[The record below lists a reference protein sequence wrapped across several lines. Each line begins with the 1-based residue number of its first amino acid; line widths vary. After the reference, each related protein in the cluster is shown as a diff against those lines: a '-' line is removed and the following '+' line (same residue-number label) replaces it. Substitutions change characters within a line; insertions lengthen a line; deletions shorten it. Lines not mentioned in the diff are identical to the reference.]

1 MYDAVEH
8 FKFNI
13 DNELALLEKY
23 NLTPTEL
30 FTIKVILLA
39 KEEGEYEWLQRFT
52 QTIKLRD
59 VLASL
64 QEKGIILKS
73 WKLPK
78 EGQQLIVEDIP
89 FNQNFQKQFFRAS
102 FEMGQELFNIYPQT
116 TIVNGQLFGL
126 RTVSKHFDSL
136 EQAFQKYAKYIRN
149 NPETHNHIIELIQW
163 GINNQFNFTTLDRF
177 IIDQSWTLLEAV
189 KEGNAIN
196 VNTEA
201 IKMI

>member
-1 MYDAVEH
+1 MEH

>member
-1 MYDAVEH
+1 MEH

-13 DNELALLEKY
+13 ENELTILEKY

-39 KEEGEYEWLQRFT
+39 KEEGEYEWLQRFA
-52 QTIKLRD
+52 QIQKLRPI
-59 VLASL
+59 LENL
-64 QEKGIILKS
+64 REKGIILKS

-78 EGQQLIVEDIP
+78 EGSKLEIEDIP

-102 FEMGQELFNIYPQT
+102 FEMGEELFEIYPQST
-116 TIVNGQLFGL
+116 VVNGSLYNL
-126 RTVSKHFDSL
+126 KRVSKHFDSL
-136 EQAFQKYAKYIRN
+136 EQAFLKYSKYIRN
-149 NPETHNHIIELIQW
+149 NPETHQHIIELIKW
-163 GINNQFNFTTLDRF
+163 GIDNGYNFSTLDSF
-177 IIDQSWTLLEAV
+177 IIDNSWLAIEAM
-189 KEGNAIN
+189 KEGNGIN